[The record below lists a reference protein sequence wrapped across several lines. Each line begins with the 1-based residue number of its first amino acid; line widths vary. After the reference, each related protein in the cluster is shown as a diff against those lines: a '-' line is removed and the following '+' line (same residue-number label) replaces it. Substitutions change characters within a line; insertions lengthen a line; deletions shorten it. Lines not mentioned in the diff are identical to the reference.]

1 MRVNQRHIRSDG
13 LCKIC
18 CCEGESIIHAIFLC
32 SKVRGIWDF
41 SPFAELLGDAPSVSF
56 SERLLW
62 FHLKVNHDDFL
73 LFVSLAWAAWAYRNS
88 IVFEEPWQSREVGV
102 LGFVKLVHDYS
113 EHMKAVSCVSNR
125 AGGVS
130 RGSWVLPD
138 AGVVRINT
146 DAAVFEGWGVGLAT
160 VIRDCHGVILDV
172 IVRRLQAQMQVAM
185 AEALAARMGVYLARR
200 LGWDRGGA

>member
-1 MRVNQRHIRSDG
+1 MGCAKSAVAREKA
-13 LCKIC
+13 L
-18 CCEGESIIHAIFLC
+18 FMPFFF
-32 SKVRGIWDF
+32 VR
-41 SPFAELLGDAPSVSF
+41 
-56 SERLLW
+56 
-62 FHLKVNHDDFL
+62 
-73 LFVSLAWAAWAYRNS
+73 RNS

-172 IVRRLQAQMQVAM
+172 IS
-185 AEALAARMGVYLARR
+185 
-200 LGWDRGGA
+200 